1 MGLKEAITQ
10 LSSPEECERIYA
22 AEDIGLAGEIEG
34 VDPLCQRVV
43 EEPSQ
48 AVRESI
54 FAALALIPGNLV
66 IERAAQL
73 LSNDDPGIRNQALA
87 LLQSRGGAV
96 VPELR
101 GLLTSESHD
110 LRKFA
115 VDVLSQ
121 IEIPESEELLQIA
134 LADRD
139 INVVI
144 TALENVRHCHSPALL
159 HSVLQHA
166 LSGNHPMLVMAAM
179 EALSRVG
186 DAECY
191 RKIREKFPTLAGTPS
206 LYLRP
211 ALKLL
216 GANGVNGDLLE
227 LQGFL
232 TTCEPALRTAVLD
245 ALHSLLRRN
254 GAVGIPE
261 MWWRSL
267 LARLPETVVAG
278 ERYQTLVLLGHLGHC
293 AEVFEVLTAYL
304 QSPESVDRLGAI
316 EALSKNG
323 FADARNILQSRLP
336 LEHDPE
342 VKQALE
348 DALSVNGQ

>member
-1 MGLKEAITQ
+1 MGLETAIAK
-10 LSSPEECERIYA
+10 LSSPDECERIYA
-22 AEDIGLAGEIEG
+22 AEDIGLAGQIEG

-54 FAALALIPGNLV
+54 FAALALIPDNLV

-73 LSNDDPGIRNQALA
+73 LSNDDPGIRNQALE

-96 VPELR
+96 LSELR
-101 GLLTSESHD
+101 GLLTSDSHD

-115 VDVLSQ
+115 VDVLSR

-134 LADRD
+134 LADSD
-139 INVVI
+139 MNVVI
-144 TALENVRHCHSPALL
+144 TALENVRHCHTPALL

-166 LSGNHPMLVMAAM
+166 LSGDHPMLVMAAM
-179 EALSRVG
+179 EALSRIS

-191 RKIREKFPTLAGTPS
+191 FKFREKFPTLEATPS

-216 GANGVNGDLLE
+216 GANGVNKDLLE
-227 LQGFL
+227 LQSFL
-232 TTCEPALRTAVLD
+232 STCEPSLRGAVLD
-245 ALHSLLRRN
+245 ALHDLLRRN
-254 GAVGIPE
+254 GATGIPDL
-261 MWWRSL
+261 WWQGL
-267 LARLPETVVAG
+267 LARLPETTAVG

-293 AEVFEVLTAYL
+293 AQVFEALTTYL

-316 EALSKNG
+316 EALSNTG
-323 FADARNILQSRLP
+323 FDDARSVLQSRLG
-336 LEHDPE
+336 LELDPE
-342 VKQALE
+342 VRQALE
-348 DALSVNGQ
+348 DALGVNRQ